1 MQAKGKASQVQAA
14 AQAGAGCRHPRG
26 ERSRKASVTS
36 VDEFAPFMLFLV
48 LGNFLNHFFLGLGV
62 GWVVSHLYR
71 RFKNT
76 RPDGYLLHLLY
87 WVGLLPLVGRTMV
100 NPYQREYAP

>member
-1 MQAKGKASQVQAA
+1 MEPVNIPVEIDTPQQVLLW
-14 AQAGAGCRHPRG
+14 
-26 ERSRKASVTS
+26 S

-62 GWVVSHLYR
+62 GWLVSHLYR

>member
-1 MQAKGKASQVQAA
+1 MDQVNIPTEIDTPQ
-14 AQAGAGCRHPRG
+14 QVLLW
-26 ERSRKASVTS
+26 SL
-36 VDEFAPFMLFLV
+36 DEFAPFMIFMV
-48 LGNFLNHFFLGLGV
+48 AGNFLNHFFLGLGA

-87 WVGLLPLVGRTMV
+87 WFGLTQLKGLTIAD
-100 NPYQREYAP
+100 PYQREYRP